1 MKKGMFFLI
10 LLVSIVSERCSYDD
24 PTMLGS
30 SGDLVQADAFIRTID
45 GGTSGLKHAP
55 AFFVYSIL
63 PMKYAEVFFEGK
75 PETKISLNRIDD
87 FTFGFYQQEKE
98 YSTFLPKAGRYQFNI
113 ELSNGRQ
120 LVVYDELL
128 SLYAVPVKLESPE
141 SAQSDI
147 SVKFAW
153 KNESKAE
160 AFKLKLYTV
169 EGNLRYESDLLGKTD
184 TVFQVRNT
192 DPNLLGAALENK
204 QAYAVVEAYL
214 FENENVRLVNLQG
227 VSVSAPLYFNEK

>member
-1 MKKGMFFLI
+1 MKKGIFFLI
-10 LLVSIVSERCSYDD
+10 LLVSIVSKRCSYND
-24 PTMLGS
+24 PAMLDPS
-30 SGDLVQADAFIRTID
+30 ADLVQADAFIRTID
-45 GGTSGLKHAP
+45 GGASELKHAP

-75 PETKISLNRIDD
+75 PENKIQLNRIDD

-98 YSTFLPKAGRYQFNI
+98 YSTLLPEAGRYQFNI
-113 ELSNGRQ
+113 ELTDERQ

-128 SLYAVPVKLESPE
+128 SSHAVPVKLESHE

-160 AFKLKLYTV
+160 AFKVKLYTV
-169 EGNLRYESDLLGKTD
+169 EGNLRYESDLLGKSD

-192 DPNLLGAALENK
+192 DPNWLGTALKNK

-227 VSVSAPLYFNEK
+227 VSVSIPLYFNEK